1 MIRRGER
8 AARVQPPPLRHSA
21 AVVHL
26 RIVTPADRA
35 ARVVELLLASP
46 ATSSLAHLPGAS
58 LQPPGDLVLADVARE
73 ETSVLVAQLRELGL
87 EQDGSITL
95 DTNGTVLADRA
106 RDAERFAAGAPADA
120 VLWEELE
127 SRTST
132 GAQLSFTYLG
142 LMALATMIASVGILT
157 DSLVLI
163 IGAMVVGPEFGP
175 LAGLAVACVQRRL
188 DLARRSLL
196 ALAVGFPV
204 AILLAGLGALALRV
218 SGVGP
223 AQLAPISHPETIFIS
238 DPNRYSAIVAVLA
251 GIAGMLA
258 LTTTHT
264 GALIG
269 VLISVTT
276 IPAAGNIG
284 VAAAYGEWTEFR
296 GALAQL
302 AINLVTI
309 LVACL
314 ATLRVQR
321 SVYARR
327 QARALRRRVPA

>member
-1 MIRRGER
+1 MI
-8 AARVQPPPLRHSA
+8 
-21 AVVHL
+21 HL
-26 RIVTPADRA
+26 RIAVPTDRVA
-35 ARVVELLLASP
+35 AVLELLRTSQ

-58 LQPPGDLVLADVARE
+58 LRPPGDLVLADVARE
-73 ETSVLVAQLRELGL
+73 ETSVIVAELRALGI
-87 EQDGSITL
+87 EDDGSLTL
-95 DTNGTVLADRA
+95 ESTGTVLAARA
-106 RDAERFAAGAPADA
+106 REAERRAPGAPADA

-132 GAQLSFTYLG
+132 GAQLSFTFVA
-142 LMALATMIASVGILT
+142 LMVLATMIASVGILT

-175 LAGLAVACVQRRL
+175 LAGLAVAFVQRRL
-188 DLARRSLL
+188 DLAGRSLA
-196 ALAVGFPV
+196 ALAVGFP
-204 AILLAGLGALALRV
+204 AGILLATLGTLVLRW
-218 SGVGP
+218 SDLGP
-223 AQLAPISHPETIFIS
+223 GRLSPTSHPATIFIS

-258 LTTTHT
+258 LTTTHS

-276 IPAAGNIG
+276 IPAAGNMG
-284 VAAAYGEWTEFR
+284 VAAAYGDWSEWR

-302 AINLVTI
+302 AINLATI
-309 LVACL
+309 LIACL

-321 SVYARR
+321 AVFAAR
-327 QARALRRRVPA
+327 QARARARVRVRSGTGPDA